1 MKEIQDFN
9 QDKIEVQI
17 EQQQKK
23 EIKLIGK
30 QRKIPGLTLWEYNTK
45 TFDLDK
51 AKYSKVD
58 LHLKSLSNKP
68 QELES
73 RHKVIA
79 NEGCL
84 YFQALNL
91 KNAERKVKKAGLK
104 LKF

>member
-1 MKEIQDFN
+1 MKEVQDFN

-58 LHLKSLSNKP
+58 LHLKSLSSA
-68 QELES
+68 EAALES
-73 RHKVIA
+73 RHKVIV
-79 NEGCL
+79 NEACI
-84 YFQALNL
+84 YFQALNE